1 MHIFSARLARQ
12 EDRANGKWNCQRVEP
27 CSLQNASR
35 AGGIWYYAVIVIAVT
50 LWHFEEKRGGCHSTL
65 YLHNCCT
72 SAGGDVCVA
81 WGSGVKIVGK
91 EALEAERPRA
101 LQGKF

>member
-1 MHIFSARLARQ
+1 M
-12 EDRANGKWNCQRVEP
+12 
-27 CSLQNASR
+27 
-35 AGGIWYYAVIVIAVT
+35 IVIAVT

-65 YLHNCCT
+65 YLHNCCN

-81 WGSGVKIVGK
+81 WGYGVKIVGK

-101 LQGKF
+101 LAGENFSKTPPSLALLDDPRAI